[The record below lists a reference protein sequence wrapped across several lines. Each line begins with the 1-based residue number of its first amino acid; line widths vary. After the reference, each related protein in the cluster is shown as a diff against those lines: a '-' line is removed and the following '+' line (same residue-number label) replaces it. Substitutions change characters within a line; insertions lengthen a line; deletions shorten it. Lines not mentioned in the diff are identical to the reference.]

1 MFPFARR
8 LRWWVHG
15 EETPLLRELM
25 ADPDRVLAS
34 ARSVAR
40 EQGGRKRFYR
50 VQEPG
55 AGRALFVKVFNLDSP
70 AARLRYFGRR
80 SKARLEQAVATG
92 IRERGFDA
100 ALPAAIGEERRA
112 GLLLRS
118 IAAIPELPAID
129 LRSWF
134 LERDPTPAQR
144 RALLEDFARFNR
156 ALHDAGIDQDDTAPN
171 NFLMHADGRFALI
184 DFERC
189 ALRARPLPEPRRW
202 RLLAKIFRHQIG
214 VSAAEKLRFLRAYVG
229 PETGAAGRRR
239 AWLAIRS
246 ELARLRRHDARRA
259 GAAAFKLGRHLVREG
274 NVWLMRAR
282 RDAPVQRRVLDRA
295 RARSAWV
302 RAHQLERLS
311 LPALRPV
318 RLDGTAV
325 ELLLPTGAREAAP
338 TPVDVRVARGKFE
351 ACGRFAAEPHWLA
364 ADGGAWLT
372 NPECFEIDP

>member
-50 VQEPG
+50 VG
-55 AGRALFVKVFNLDSP
+55 DFSGRDLFVKVFNLDSP

-80 SKARLEQAVATG
+80 SKARREQRIAAG

-100 ALPAAIGEERRA
+100 ALPAAIGEERAA

-118 IAAIPELPAID
+118 IAAIPELPAVD
-129 LRSWF
+129 LRTWF
-134 LERDPTPAQR
+134 MERAPTPAQR
-144 RALLEDFARFNR
+144 HALLESFARFNR
-156 ALHDAGIDQDDTAPN
+156 ALHEAGVDQDDTAPN
-171 NFLMHADGRFALI
+171 NFLVYADGSFALV

-189 ALRARPLPEPRRW
+189 SLRSGPLPERRRW
-202 RLLAKIFRHQIG
+202 KLLAKIFRHRIG

-229 PETGAAGRRR
+229 PAGGAAERRR
-239 AWLAIRS
+239 AWLAIRF

-274 NVWLMRAR
+274 RAWLMRAR
-282 RDAPVQRRVLDRA
+282 RDAPVQRRALGEA
-295 RARSAWV
+295 RARRAWV
-302 RAHQLERLS
+302 RAHQLERLA

-318 RLDGTAV
+318 RLDGASV
-325 ELLLPTGAREAAP
+325 ELLLPPGAKQEPPPPA
-338 TPVDVRVARGKFE
+338 DVRMARRRFE
-351 ACGRFAAEPHWLA
+351 ACGRFAAEPLWLA

>member
-50 VQEPG
+50 LQDS
-55 AGRALFVKVFNLDSP
+55 ASGRALFVKVFNLDSP
-70 AARLRYFGRR
+70 AARLRYFGCR
-80 SKARLEQAVATG
+80 SKARREQAIAAG
-92 IRERGFDA
+92 ICERGFTA
-100 ALPAAIGEERRA
+100 ALPAAVGEERSA
-112 GLLLRS
+112 GLLMRS
-118 IAAIPELPAID
+118 IAAIPELPAVD

-134 LERDPTPAQR
+134 LEHKPSAAQR
-144 RALLEDFARFNR
+144 RELLEAFARLNR
-156 ALHDAGIDQDDTAPN
+156 ELHEAGIDQDDTAPN
-171 NFLMHADGRFALI
+171 NFLVYPDGSFALI

-189 ALRARPLPEPRRW
+189 ALRAGPLPESRRW
-202 RLLAKIFRHQIG
+202 TLLAKIFRHQVG

-229 PETGAAGRRR
+229 TGGGARERRR

-259 GAAAFKLGRHLVREG
+259 GSAAFKLGRHLVREG
-274 NVWLMRAR
+274 GAWVMRAR
-282 RDAPVQRRVLDRA
+282 RSLPVQRRVLDPERA
-295 RARSAWV
+295 RRAWI

-318 RLDGTAV
+318 RLDGASV
-325 ELLLPTGAREAAP
+325 ELLLPPGAGGTAP
-338 TPVDVRVARGKFE
+338 TALEVRVARRKFE
-351 ACGRFAAEPHWLA
+351 GCGRFASEPSWLG